1 MMLND
6 MLARAIELHTR
17 GELDAAAA
25 LYLQLIEADPDH
37 FDALH
42 MLGVYALQT
51 GDLEAA
57 HNLITQAIRVRGDDA
72 RAHVH
77 LSAVLQQQGRLQEA
91 LSVIQQALI
100 VAPDLALALNNAAA
114 LLSKDLK
121 RPAEALPLL
130 EHALRIDEQD
140 ATAWNGLG
148 YALIEL
154 RRHEEALLCLERALQ
169 LRPGFALAWY
179 NHGNALQL
187 QNRLADAMR
196 SYDAALAADPGL
208 VDAHFGQSVCRLLAG
223 DLAKGF
229 RQYEWRWRKPAYQAL
244 AQQQAQPLW
253 LGETALHGKT
263 LLVHHEQGFGDTLQ
277 MVRYVPLL
285 AALGAHVILRVQR
298 PLLALLAG
306 MGGATV
312 IGSDDPAPPHD
323 CQIPLMSLP
332 LALGTRLDDI
342 PARLPYIQADAAL
355 CAQWLQRL
363 GPARVQPRAPR
374 IGLAWAGSPTHNNDG
389 ARSIPLQNMLT
400 LVRPGLDVIALQRDL
415 SAVNKLQLA
424 RQPALRS
431 FASAQTD
438 FAQSAALVAQLDLV
452 ICVDTSI
459 AHLAGALGK
468 PVWLLLPYAPDWRW
482 MLEREDS
489 PWYPGMRLFRQRQ
502 PGNWDEV
509 LVRVAAALAQLI
521 QETGTGGGPAA

>member
-1 MMLND
+1 MMLD
-6 MLARAIELHTR
+6 DTLARAIALHTG
-17 GELDAAAA
+17 GELEAAAA
-25 LYLQLIEADPDH
+25 LYLQIIQADPEN

-51 GDLEAA
+51 GDLAA
-57 HNLITQAIRVRGDDA
+57 AYELITQAIRIRGDDA
-72 RAHVH
+72 HAHVH

-91 LSVIQQALI
+91 LGAIQQALAL
-100 VAPDLALALNNAAA
+100 APDSALALNNGAA

-130 EHALRIDEQD
+130 EHALRIDDQD

-154 RRHEEALLCLERALQ
+154 RRYDEALLCLERALQ

-187 QNRLADAMR
+187 QNRLAEAMR
-196 SYDAALAADPGL
+196 SYDAALASDSGL

-223 DLAKGF
+223 DLAEGF
-229 RQYEWRWRKPAYQAL
+229 RQYEWRWRKPVWQAL
-244 AQQQAQPLW
+244 AQQHAQPLW
-253 LGETALHGKT
+253 LGETALRDRT

-285 AALGAHVILRVQR
+285 AAMGARVILRVQR

-306 MGGATV
+306 MQGAAV
-312 IGSDDPAPPHD
+312 IGSEDPVPPHD

-332 LALGTRLDDI
+332 LALGARLDDI
-342 PARLPYIQADAAL
+342 PVLLPYIVADAAL
-355 CAQWLQRL
+355 SVQWQQRL
-363 GPARVQPRAPR
+363 GAIHAPR
-374 IGLAWAGSPTHNNDG
+374 VGLAWAGSPTHNNDG
-389 ARSIPLQNMLT
+389 ARSIPLQNMLA
-400 LVRPGLDVIALQRDL
+400 LLRPGLDFIALQRDL

-424 RQPALRS
+424 AHPALRS
-431 FASAQTD
+431 FAAAQSD
-438 FAQSAALVAQLDLV
+438 FAQTAALVAQLDLV

-459 AHLAGALGK
+459 AHLAGAMGK

-489 PWYPGMRLFRQRQ
+489 PWYPGMRLFRQQR
-502 PGNWDEV
+502 PGDWDEV
-509 LVRVAAALAQLI
+509 LARVAAALA
-521 QETGTGGGPAA
+521 AV